1 MKINFKLFKKRSK
14 DLFTKACP
22 QKPYRY
28 ERYFKIHFIRSI
40 DWRNTGDMN
49 CDPLHYFPAFADY
62 MCIYHDWHEIRYD
75 MIQKKDL
82 IILGGGG
89 IFECSNELQQVLVD
103 LFNHCDHIVSW
114 GCGHNT
120 HYDRKINIHIDYTKF
135 LKLTVRDFKYKD
147 EEYLP
152 DVSCMMPILTNKY
165 MLKRKIGV
173 IEHLA
178 FPIYEFNFEKISNSF
193 AIESIIKFIGES
205 EIIITNTWH
214 CSYWALLMNKKV
226 ILYHPFSTK
235 YEHYKYPPTIY
246 SGDLEQDIKAAK
258 NYPTFLQESM
268 LMNKNFAKSLLNIL
282 HTRFSQ

>member
-1 MKINFKLFKKRSK
+1 
-14 DLFTKACP
+14 
-22 QKPYRY
+22 
-28 ERYFKIHFIRSI
+28 
-40 DWRNTGDMN
+40 
-49 CDPLHYFPAFADY
+49 
-62 MCIYHDWHEIRYD
+62 
-75 MIQKKDL
+75 
-82 IILGGGG
+82 
-89 IFECSNELQQVLVD
+89 
-103 LFNHCDHIVSW
+103 
-114 GCGHNT
+114 
-120 HYDRKINIHIDYTKF
+120 
-135 LKLTVRDFKYKD
+135 
-147 EEYLP
+147 
-152 DVSCMMPILTNKY
+152 